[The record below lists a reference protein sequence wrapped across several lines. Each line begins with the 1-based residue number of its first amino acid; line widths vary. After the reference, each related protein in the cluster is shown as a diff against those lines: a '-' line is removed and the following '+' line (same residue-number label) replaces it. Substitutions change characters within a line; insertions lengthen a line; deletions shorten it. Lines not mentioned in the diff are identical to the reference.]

1 MFQDDDLP
9 GASYPPTDIE
19 AGAAFEAPGPVSRA
33 VTDYLA
39 MCAPRARRGT
49 LVLRHASGAEM
60 AAAGIFN

>member
-1 MFQDDDLP
+1 MFQDNSLP

-19 AGAAFEAPGPVSRA
+19 AGAAFQAPGPVSRA

-39 MCAPRARRGT
+39 MCAPRARRGS
-49 LVLRHASGAEM
+49 LVLRSVSRPEM